1 MNAEELVKGI
11 EHLVSLPDV
20 CIKVNMMTDSP
31 LYSAKD
37 IGEVISQDTDLSAR
51 LLSLVNSAFYGMR
64 APVDTISRAVT
75 VIGTKGL
82 RNLVLVTS
90 AAEIFTGIPAD
101 LVDMTEFWRYSVT
114 TGVISKALS
123 TQCNVLHGERLFV
136 MGVLHDIGRLV
147 IYLRLPEQSRD
158 VLLIIGGND
167 AILADAEADVFGFT
181 HMDAGAALLK
191 TWKLPESLIA
201 VAGTH
206 HKPMNAGDYR
216 LEASLVKI
224 AGLLSQGEMSGE
236 PLDEILDQ
244 VPPEV
249 WQITGLDRESV
260 TSVME
265 EVPARV
271 AEVLNVVLSP
281 NMPAEQRR

>member
-20 CIKVNMMTDSP
+20 CIKVNMMADSP

-37 IGEVISQDTDLSAR
+37 FGEVISQDTDLSAR
-51 LLSLVNSAFYGMR
+51 LLSMVNSAFYGTR
-64 APVDTISRAVT
+64 APVETISRAVT
-75 VIGTKGL
+75 VIGSKGL

-101 LVDMTEFWRYSVT
+101 LIDMTEFWRYSVT
-114 TGVISKALS
+114 TGIIAKALS

-158 VLLIIGGND
+158 VLLITGGDD
-167 AILADAEADVFGFT
+167 AILADTEADVFGFS
-181 HMDAGAALLK
+181 HMDVGAALLK
-191 TWKLPESLIA
+191 TWQLPESLIT

-206 HKPMNAGDYR
+206 HEPLNAGDYR
-216 LEASLVKI
+216 LEASLVNI
-224 AGLLSQGEMSGE
+224 AGLLAQGEMTGE
-236 PLDEILDQ
+236 PLDEILEQ
-244 VPPEV
+244 IRPEV
-249 WQITGLDRESV
+249 WQTTGLDNDKV
-260 TSVME
+260 ASVME

-271 AEVLNVVLSP
+271 AEVLDVVLAP
-281 NMPAEQRR
+281 NVPAEQRR

>member
-20 CIKVNMMTDSP
+20 CIKVNMMADSP

-37 IGEVISQDTDLSAR
+37 IGEVISLDTDLSAR

-64 APVDTISRAVT
+64 APVETISRAVT

-114 TGVISKALS
+114 TGIIAKALS
-123 TQCNVLHGERLFV
+123 TRCNVLPGERLFV

-158 VLLIIGGND
+158 VLLM
-167 AILADAEADVFGFT
+167 LAAE
-181 HMDAGAALLK
+181 
-191 TWKLPESLIA
+191 
-201 VAGTH
+201 
-206 HKPMNAGDYR
+206 
-216 LEASLVKI
+216 
-224 AGLLSQGEMSGE
+224 
-236 PLDEILDQ
+236 
-244 VPPEV
+244 
-249 WQITGLDRESV
+249 
-260 TSVME
+260 
-265 EVPARV
+265 
-271 AEVLNVVLSP
+271 
-281 NMPAEQRR
+281 

>member
-1 MNAEELVKGI
+1 MNAEELVDGI

-20 CIKVNMMTDSP
+20 CIKVNMMADSP

-51 LLSLVNSAFYGMR
+51 LLSMVNSAFYGMR
-64 APVDTISRAVT
+64 APVETISRAVT
-75 VIGTKGL
+75 IIGTKGL

-114 TGVISKALS
+114 TGIIAKALS
-123 TQCNVLHGERLFV
+123 AKCNVLHGERLFV

-158 VLLIIGGND
+158 VLLITGGDD
-167 AILADAEADVFGFT
+167 AILADTEADVFGFT

-191 TWKLPESLIA
+191 TWKLPESLIT

-206 HKPMNAGDYR
+206 HEPLNAGDCR
-216 LEASLVKI
+216 LEASLVNL
-224 AGLLSQGEMSGE
+224 AGLLAQGEMTGE
-236 PLDEILDQ
+236 SLDEILDQ
-244 VPPEV
+244 IRPEV
-249 WQITGLDRESV
+249 WQATGLDSDKV
-260 TSVME
+260 ASVMK
-265 EVPARV
+265 EVPAQV
-271 AEVLNVVLSP
+271 AEVLDVVLAP
-281 NMPAEQRR
+281 HMPAEQRH